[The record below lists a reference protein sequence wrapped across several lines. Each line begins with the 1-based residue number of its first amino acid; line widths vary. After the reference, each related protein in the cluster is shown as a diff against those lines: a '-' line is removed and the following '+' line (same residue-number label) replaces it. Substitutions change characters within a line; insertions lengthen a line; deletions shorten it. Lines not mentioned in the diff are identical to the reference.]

1 MWEFLIDFWHYMRAR
16 KKFWLAPL
24 IIVMLILGGLIVFA
38 EGSAIA
44 PLIYTLFYARQ
55 PRLPIPGRCAG
66 LATKR

>member
-44 PLIYTLFYARQ
+44 PLIYTLF
-55 PRLPIPGRCAG
+55 
-66 LATKR
+66 